1 MSADQIRREL
11 ARKMKARQDAETDA
25 GKHRAKVSSA
35 STAATKARSDAAK
48 TKIAS
53 TAKSK
58 TSEAERRDKEAAKAG
73 KDAAAADKKAATL
86 RTEEGRLT
94 TRLATAEASE
104 RKAADQKQ
112 RNVDK
117 RVERAR
123 DAERGE
129 YERRI
134 AAAEALAQRAQHVAT
149 TTARTLPEPKPE
161 KLRVLL
167 LGADSKGAEVGESG
181 LRIGREQQRIAAA
194 VRTANHRDMIELQAR
209 PAATTEDLLDGVSQF
224 RPHVVHFSGH
234 SNENILAFEN
244 DDDAPN
250 DGTMVAGT
258 AFARAM
264 RATDERPTLVVL
276 NSCDSAAHLD
286 ALTGGLVPFA
296 VGMTDE
302 IGDGDAIIYA
312 ARFYASIA
320 NGQSIASAHAAGLV
334 ALEFAG
340 LDPDIVVLQAS
351 EDVDPA
357 SAILVSEPTS

>member
-11 ARKMKARQDAETDA
+11 ERKIKARADAETDA
-25 GKHRAKVSSA
+25 GKHRTKA
-35 STAATKARSDAAK
+35 SIAAAAAAKARSDAAK
-48 TKIAS
+48 TTS
-53 TAKSK
+53 TSRAKSK
-58 TSEAERRDKEAAKAG
+58 ISEAEKRDKDAAKAG
-73 KDAAAADKKAATL
+73 KDAAAADKKAAAL
-86 RTEEGRLT
+86 RTAENRLRTRLT
-94 TRLATAEASE
+94 TAETSVRKSAE
-104 RKAADQKQ
+104 RKQENED
-112 RNVDK
+112 R
-117 RVERAR
+117 RVER
-123 DAERGE
+123 ERAD

-134 AAAEALAQRAQHVAT
+134 AAAEAAAHQAQHIAT
-149 TTARTLPEPKPE
+149 TSARSLPEPKPE

-167 LGADSKGAEVGESG
+167 LGADSRGAEIGESG

-194 VRTANHRDMIELQAR
+194 VRTANHRDLIELQAR
-209 PAATTEDLLDGVSQF
+209 PAATTDDLLEGISQF

-234 SNENILAFEN
+234 SNKSVLAFEE

-250 DGTMVAGT
+250 DGTVVAGA

-264 RATDERPTLVVL
+264 RATDEPPTLVVL

-286 ALTGGLVPFA
+286 ALIGGFVPFA
-296 VGMTDE
+296 VGMTDA

-340 LDPDIVVLQAS
+340 LSPSIAVLQA
-351 EDVDPA
+351 DDGMDPA
-357 SAILVSEPTS
+357 AAVLVTGLAS